1 MAAYHPLGVVRSFSS
16 IGHGPFKLRCQLTC
30 PLLGSTIRLTLAT
43 RAANTL
49 QQSLD
54 LPRNALTYLLSHGS
68 LDIQHVDFFK
78 NLMDQLEDAG
88 DRQAV
93 VHAARRFYILYGNI
107 FRTLDNASGQPAEA
121 A

>member
-1 MAAYHPLGVVRSFSS
+1 M
-16 IGHGPFKLRCQLTC
+16 
-30 PLLGSTIRLTLAT
+30 
-43 RAANTL
+43 
-49 QQSLD
+49 
-54 LPRNALTYLLSHGS
+54 
-68 LDIQHVDFFK
+68 DFFK